1 MIHVYHGEGKGKTT
15 AAAGLALRAL
25 GNGIPVVFAQ
35 FLKAR
40 PSGEIALF
48 SGLPGIR
55 VLRNDT
61 DYGFYKNM
69 TGEQKA
75 AVRRL
80 HDQNI
85 SEAWAL
91 IKEGKCGMLVL
102 DELFAAW
109 QYELVDKKEIQ
120 GLLSMAEEGKFE
132 LVMTGR
138 NPAEI
143 FLEKADY
150 ITQMKKE
157 RHPFDK
163 GIAARKG
170 IEY

>member
-25 GNGIPVVFAQ
+25 GNGIQVVFVQ

-40 PSGEIALF
+40 PSGEVTIF
-48 SGLPGIR
+48 SELSGIK

-61 DYGFYKNM
+61 DYGFYKKM
-69 TGEQKA
+69 TEEQKSK
-75 AVRRL
+75 VTML
-80 HDQNI
+80 HNQNI
-85 SEAWAL
+85 RHAL
-91 IKEGKCGMLVL
+91 SLIEDGKCGLLVL

-109 QYELVDKKEIQ
+109 QYELLDKKGIQ
-120 GLLSMAEEGKFE
+120 RLLSMAEEEQFE

-138 NPAEI
+138 NPDTL
-143 FLEKADY
+143 FMEKADY

-157 RHPFDK
+157 RHPFDR
-163 GIAARKG
+163 GITARKG